1 MIIKPNIVY
10 LHPGLNIFNHS
21 GASITND
28 NKRGCAGAQP
38 LYGGFGGYYSLM
50 YTLAVRLPLRTM

>member
-1 MIIKPNIVY
+1 MIIKSNIVY

-38 LYGGFGGYYSLM
+38 LYDGFGGII
-50 YTLAVRLPLRTM
+50 R